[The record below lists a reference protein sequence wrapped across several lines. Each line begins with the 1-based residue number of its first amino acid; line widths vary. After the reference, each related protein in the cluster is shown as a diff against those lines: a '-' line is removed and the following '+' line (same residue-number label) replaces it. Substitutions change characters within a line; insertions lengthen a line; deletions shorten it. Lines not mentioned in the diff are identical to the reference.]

1 MKLAKEVHFG
11 LQTTD
16 DKDNQRVE
24 EGLEP
29 GDIAEKR
36 RKAGHLTTFLL
47 HFLAQIEPVSQ
58 GTARLV
64 RNRQDFFRETVDI
77 EQCNLF
83 WL

>member
-11 LQTTD
+11 LQTAD

-47 HFLAQIEPVSQ
+47 HLFAQIEPVSQ

-64 RNRQDFFRETVDI
+64 GKRQDCFIETVDI